1 MADIVLDYLFD
12 KYLRPYQVR
21 WLQDAGRFR
30 VALKARQI
38 GMSDAIALE
47 MVLVASGLMRG
58 RVRPADCNIIS
69 KTADDAFDVVDKCK
83 RWVEILRTSPRMAP
97 FLVAADD
104 GWSASEIKFRRLGYR
119 IKSDTQNPNAGRGKS
134 GHLYL
139 DEYAFYQYQQEI
151 WSGALPSVFSN
162 PDLRVSVTTT
172 PNGFG
177 DHYHELWTD
186 TVKYAHW
193 GRHKIDVYDA
203 IADGF
208 PLVVDDVRPNFTADL
223 WEQEMEC
230 KFIGGELEYFTA
242 DMLRDATAE
251 RSTHGDAVLWLG
263 IDTASIVDTTAVQC
277 VWVQSDGIWLG
288 DTYTLPH
295 VQYET
300 DVQRR
305 RLGQVSIVDAL
316 IRHLGAR
323 GAIIDV
329 TGDMARRVRGIGS
342 LYTLLR
348 PLHAQVA
355 ILPQTI
361 TREWKDSQVQ
371 DCKSALQVGRVRFDA
386 RRVDYVYSKKNASSY
401 ADQFIIPQ
409 ARLQMFTRE
418 CFEAS
423 AWPILTSDFRKIHRK
438 WTGANQTTFDA
449 RRDGQGHGDSF
460 WAAILGLS
468 VAYSQQSTPARV
480 QQQVVAAQPSYA
492 GYL

>member
-1 MADIVLDYLFD
+1 MADVVLDYLFD
-12 KYLRPYQVR
+12 RYLRPYQVAWIR
-21 WLQDAGRFR
+21 DLSRFR
-30 VALKARQI
+30 VALKARQV
-38 GMSDAIALE
+38 GWSDCIALE
-47 MVLVASGLMRG
+47 MVLTSSGLMR
-58 RVRPADCNIIS
+58 RTVRPADCNIVS
-69 KTADDAFDVVDKCK
+69 KTAEDAFDVIDKCK
-83 RWVEILRTSPRMAP
+83 RWVDILRQSPQVAPWMA
-97 FLVAADD
+97 VAED
-104 GWSASEIKFRRLGYR
+104 GWSASEIKFKRTGFR

-162 PDLRVSVTTT
+162 PDLRVSVVTT

-193 GRHKIDVYDA
+193 SRHKVDVYDA
-203 IADGF
+203 IAAGF
-208 PLVVDDVRPNFTADL
+208 PLVVEDVRPNFTADL

-242 DMLRDATAE
+242 EIIRDATAE
-251 RSTHGDAVLWLG
+251 RGTHGDAVLWLG

-329 TGDMARRVRGIGS
+329 TGDMARRVRGIAS
-342 LYTLLR
+342 LYTLLK
-348 PLHAQVA
+348 PMHTQTA

-361 TREWKDSQVQ
+361 SREWKDAQVQ

-386 RRVDYVYSKKNASSY
+386 NRVDYIYSKKASSSY
-401 ADQFIIPQ
+401 ADAVMMPSTRIPQ
-409 ARLQMFTRE
+409 FVRE
-418 CFEAS
+418 CFDAS

-449 RRDGQGHGDSF
+449 RRDGQGHGDAF

-468 VAYSQQSTPARV
+468 VAYSQQATPARV
-480 QQQVVAAQPSYA
+480 QQQVTAAQPSYA
-492 GYL
+492 AYL